1 MMPSLSYRNDLGP
14 LSRSF
19 LFPMRILIQNRQ
31 RKFKVD
37 RHRVLRWARK
47 VLVFQKCAGAELG
60 IVFVND
66 RRIRIYN
73 RDYRGKDKPTDVLAF
88 SMREGVGGDFHP
100 RLIGD
105 VMISLERSA
114 EEAALYGRL
123 KNEQLLILL
132 IHGILHLL
140 GYDHERSPEEAR
152 RMERRE
158 RFLMKKLWK
167 G

>member
-1 MMPSLSYRNDLGP
+1 
-14 LSRSF
+14 
-19 LFPMRILIQNRQ
+19 
-31 RKFKVD
+31 
-37 RHRVLRWARK
+37 
-47 VLVFQKCAGAELG
+47 
-60 IVFVND
+60 
-66 RRIRIYN
+66 
-73 RDYRGKDKPTDVLAF
+73 
-88 SMREGVGGDFHP
+88 FHP
-100 RLIGD
+100 SLIGD